1 MLFSFVY
8 GPALT
13 YLCIIF
19 KRKLRYP
26 GHSDSPKSSNIVN
39 SLLAYAASVEV
50 RDNMALL
57 Q

>member
-50 RDNMALL
+50 WDNMALL